1 MKQAIA
7 PVVQTGS
14 AHKPTMNHHSPWHRF
29 RLAFATIASL
39 LACSAAQALTAT
51 TTFTVSATVVS
62 NCNISATNLSFGNY
76 DPLSASANNASG
88 TVTITCTKNA
98 ASTIGMSQ
106 GLNFG
111 SGFNNMKS
119 GAGDLIQY
127 TLGQP
132 PNNTPGTACT
142 FPAATA
148 WTNSGAG
155 LFTPAAAPSKAART
169 YNVCGTVAAGQDVP
183 GSVAGVLYQDTVTA
197 TVTF

>member
-1 MKQAIA
+1 MRNFTPKHAAVIGA
-7 PVVQTGS
+7 AVS
-14 AHKPTMNHHSPWHRF
+14 
-29 RLAFATIASL
+29 LAALSG
-39 LACSAAQALTAT
+39 AAQALTAT
-51 TTFTVSATVVS
+51 TTFTVSASVIS
-62 NCNISATNLSFGNY
+62 NCTISATNLSFGTY
-76 DPLSASANNASG
+76 DPLSASANNATG

-106 GLNFG
+106 GLNFAA
-111 SGFNNMKS
+111 GFNNMKS

-169 YNVCGTVAAGQDVP
+169 YNVCGSIAAGQDVP
-183 GSVAGVLYQDTVTA
+183 GSVSPGVLYQDTVTA